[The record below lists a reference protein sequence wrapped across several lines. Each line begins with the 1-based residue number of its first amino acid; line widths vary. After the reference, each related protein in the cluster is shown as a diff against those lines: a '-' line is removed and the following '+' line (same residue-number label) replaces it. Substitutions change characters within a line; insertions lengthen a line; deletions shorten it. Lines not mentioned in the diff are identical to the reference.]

1 MSAADE
7 PTAAPSAPAR
17 IWTALAAVSLGHLA
31 ADLCSAIW
39 PIYKTVAGLDLAKA
53 GLIATVGSLVGNG
66 LQPVFGLLADRGWR
80 KSVLIGGLAL
90 AGAVTWTP
98 YVSSYWLLFCL
109 ALLTSLGSAAFH
121 PSGTG
126 VAGALSK
133 RRTGVMV
140 AVFLT
145 AGYVGFGLSQLVFTA
160 IYRANRGATA
170 ALSVVPLLAA
180 AAVAIMLPKTPGNG
194 HSLDRWKEALRA
206 EIGPLRALFLVQVFA
221 SAVNLGLVFVLPD
234 LLVARGA
241 PTWVA
246 EGGGH
251 AALVLGGAVA
261 LLPAGH
267 AADRFGARS
276 VLLGTNLLAGA
287 LLVWLVLAPGY
298 SPVALAV
305 VAGFGA
311 FNGANNVVLVAE
323 GNRLFPGQGSAASAL
338 LMGLPWCVASVAPM
352 IVGVLADP
360 ARGGSPAAAL
370 GWLSLC
376 VPCTLAVSALVP
388 RHRSR
393 RAHAK

>member
-1 MSAADE
+1 MPAADE
-7 PTAAPSAPAR
+7 ITAARDARRAR
-17 IWTALAAVSLGHLA
+17 IVTALAAVSMGHLA
-31 ADLCSAIW
+31 VDLCSAIW

-53 GLIATVGSLVGNG
+53 GLIATVGSLLGNG
-66 LQPVFGLLADRGWR
+66 LQPVFGVLADRGWR
-80 KSVLIGGLAL
+80 KSVLVGGLVC
-90 AGAVTWTP
+90 AGAVTWAP

-109 ALLTSLGSAAFH
+109 VLMTSLGSAAFH

-126 VAGALSK
+126 VAGALSE

-140 AVFLT
+140 AGFLIG
-145 AGYVGFGLSQLVFTA
+145 GYVGFGLSQLIFTA
-160 IYRANRGATA
+160 IYRANPGATA
-170 ALSVVPLLAA
+170 ALSLVPLLT
-180 AAVAIMLPKTPGNG
+180 AVAVASVLPKTPGNG
-194 HSLDRWKEALRA
+194 HSLDQWKQALRA
-206 EIGPLRALFLVQVFA
+206 EIGPLRSLFLVQLFG
-221 SAVNLGLVFVLPD
+221 SAINLGVVFVLPD

-246 EGGGH
+246 QGGGH

-276 VLLGTNLLAGA
+276 VLVVTNVLAGA
-287 LLVWLVLAPGY
+287 LLVWLVLSPSY
-298 SPVALAV
+298 SPLALAV
-305 VAGFGA
+305 IAGFGA

-360 ARGGSPAAAL
+360 VRGGSPAAAL

-376 VPCTLAVSALVP
+376 VPCTLVVSALMP
-388 RHRSR
+388 RGR
-393 RAHAK
+393 RAV